1 MSEANPVIIFT
12 DGACSGNPGPGGWAA
27 VLVSPLG
34 KVKEIGGGE
43 KPTTNN
49 RMEITAAIEA
59 LRLLAKVKTLSTK
72 EIRLY
77 TDSTY
82 LIKGICEWIHGWKKR
97 GWKNGEGKDV
107 SNRELW
113 EALDEV
119 IRANAFKI
127 EWLYIPGHEG
137 YPGNERCDVIA
148 VSYAKGNPTP
158 LYDGPRENYG
168 LNLERVPA
176 PFTPT
181 TKSSGAKP
189 TKKMPAVYLSLINGE
204 IFRDAAWKACEARV
218 KGRPGARFKKV
229 ESPEEE
235 ASVLRSWGK

>member
-1 MSEANPVIIFT
+1 MSDKVIIFT

-34 KVKEIGGGE
+34 KVKELGGGE
-43 KPTTNN
+43 RQTTNN
-49 RMEITAAIEA
+49 RMEMTAAVEA
-59 LRLLAKVKTLSTK
+59 LRLLAKVKNLSTK
-72 EIRLY
+72 TVRLY

-82 LIKGICEWIHGWKKR
+82 LIKGITEWIHGWKKR

-107 SNRELW
+107 SNREIW

-119 IRANAFKI
+119 IRTNGFQV

-148 VSYAKGNPTP
+148 VSYAKGNPVP
-158 LYDGPRENYG
+158 LYDGPRASYG
-168 LNLERVPA
+168 LNLERVP
-176 PFTPT
+176 PP
-181 TKSSGAKP
+181 SSGSSSSGGGPKP
-189 TKKMPAVYLSLINGE
+189 KKGPAVYLSLIDGQV
-204 IFRDAAWKACEARV
+204 FRDAAWKACEARV

-235 ASVLRSWGK
+235 SQVLRSWGK